1 MAESYTARAILTAT
15 DKNFTKVFNT
25 ALGTANKLENSFR
38 GGLGMGIAMGIG
50 QKLFSSLANGLH
62 GIVSGTIAAGS
73 GFEAAMS
80 QVQATMRVTDKTMAE
95 LNGHQVVV
103 MDALRE
109 KAEEL
114 GKTTQ
119 FSAVQVGQAMNNMA
133 MAGYDVQKIYDNI
146 PTVLNLAAAGG
157 LSLDYATQLVAN
169 GMAVMGDRC
178 ESAAQMADMLAVTAS
193 SAYGSV
199 SEFGE
204 GLLVAGGQAKIC
216 GLDLAETYTALGIL
230 GDAGMQGSEGGTQLR
245 NALKNLYQPTKKAKD
260 VLTELGVQTVD
271 ADGNMV
277 HFQDVLQQLNGAME
291 GMTAGEKN
299 EILSKIFDTRTLR
312 AGNALLEQSGQ
323 RFSELHAK
331 ISACDGAAM
340 EMANTVNDNLQGDM
354 IKFSSAVEG
363 LQDTIYKSL
372 DGPMRLAVQ
381 TATKGIG
388 VLSNLAEF
396 LGKKFEAVKP
406 YVDAIGDG
414 IKTVLG
420 IAEWDGDTGL
430 TSQLQKSWQEIENSK
445 AAAVIKEITD
455 AFKELFGVWTG
466 STGASTE
473 LQRSWNEIA
482 KNKALEEFKEKVQ
495 GVAKAL
501 STFLSDNKDTIVQLI
516 HFLPTLA
523 KGLLGLGVAKGV
535 VGKLMPLGKGL
546 ASVADGI
553 STTAGVCASGA
564 GKVKDFTTIF
574 SKKIGAV
581 VGKEGGAFDK
591 FGMKAQQALFK
602 VEAATGRFDKNPP
615 KMWQMINSGKLGSAF
630 GKFGQVAGTALKG
643 YTDLAGLA
651 LKALAPGAMVGV
663 VLAGLGLVY
672 QAFGSEIDQILQLV
686 QTQGPTIITNL
697 ANALVSNIPALIA
710 SGAQLIGG
718 LLETFTALA
727 PSLVSAGVA
736 IITSLVTGVGSA
748 LPTLIPQ
755 AVNAV
760 GTLAVSIISN
770 LPTLIAAGIQMLVG
784 LAQGIANSIPMLI
797 SYAAQ
802 AVVGF
807 IQGLS
812 ANLPTII
819 AGGIQIVISLL
830 VGLIKAI
837 PTLIAGAGQI
847 IMALVDAFINTDWGA
862 VGIQII
868 TAIKDGI
875 VGGFAGFGDFLKGVF
890 TGEGAGEE
898 TGYETTAQ
906 ITSGIE
912 SGKAEM
918 VAAGSTAGSET
929 VSALMS
935 SFEGIDLSGMGTT
948 AGASFT
954 TPYITE
960 MSTLPTEVGGTM
972 TELTSLFNQGAA
984 DATTAG
990 TATGNGYATGIQA
1003 ANGTATS
1010 AGTGLKNSALG
1021 AMDGGYGK
1029 AYSHGANIG
1038 QGLADGMWSKV
1049 SSAWDAAN
1057 ALAEAA
1063 DKAIHA
1069 RAEIGSP
1076 SKLTK
1081 KYGRF
1086 IAEGLAI
1093 GMKDRTAYVIQ
1104 EAAAMTE
1111 STMSALENSV
1121 NIPKMANSI
1130 RKAGSAALNS
1140 EQLITS
1146 EKENHFTIVVE
1157 SVMDGRKVGEGV
1169 ADYVDEAIT
1178 KKNAREARKRGRA

>member
-25 ALGTANKLENSFR
+25 ALGTANKLENSFK

-50 QKLFSSLANGLH
+50 QKLFSSLANGLQ
-62 GIVSGTIAAGS
+62 GIVGGTIAAGS

-114 GKTTQ
+114 GKSTQ

-157 LSLDYATQLVAN
+157 LNLDYATQLVAN

-245 NALKNLYQPTKKAKD
+245 NALKNLYQPTDKAKK
-260 VLTELGVQTVD
+260 LLKQLGVETVD

-299 EILSKIFDTRTLR
+299 DILSRIFDTRTLR

-323 RFSELHAK
+323 RFTELHAK

-372 DGPMRLAVQ
+372 DGPMRMAVK
-381 TATKGIG
+381 AGIRG
-388 VLSNLAEF
+388 INLLTDMAEA
-396 LGKKFEAVKP
+396 LGKKFEKAEP
-406 YVDAIGDG
+406 YITAITDQVGKFLDTSEGLKAIGEAFADIFTSKNIDPSDLSAAAAQAEKFGRAFDGGKLDKFKNKIKGISDG
-414 IKTVLG
+414 INSF
-420 IAEWDGDTGL
+420 L
-430 TSQLQKSWQEIENSK
+430 T
-445 AAAVIKEITD
+445 
-455 AFKELFGVWTG
+455 
-466 STGASTE
+466 
-473 LQRSWNEIA
+473 
-482 KNKALEEFKEKVQ
+482 
-495 GVAKAL
+495 
-501 STFLSDNKDTIVQLI
+501 DNKETISQVIHLLPMLTKGLI
-516 HFLPTLA
+516 GLGLA
-523 KGLLGLGVAKGV
+523 KGVT
-535 VGKLMPLGKGL
+535 GKLMPLGRGL

-574 SKKIGAV
+574 GKKLGARIT
-581 VGKEGGAFDK
+581 KEGGAFDK

-602 VEAATGRFDKNPP
+602 VEAATGRFDRNPP
-615 KMWQMINSGKLGSAF
+615 KLWQMVNSGKLGSAF
-630 GKFGQVAGTALKG
+630 GKFGKVAGAALKG

-663 VLAGLGLVY
+663 ILAGLGLVY

-748 LPTLIPQ
+748 LPTLVPQ

-784 LAQGIANSIPMLI
+784 LAQGISNSIPMLI

-819 AGGIQIVISLL
+819 AGGIQIVLSLIT
-830 VGLIKAI
+830 GLIKAI
-837 PTLIAGAGQI
+837 PTLLVGAGEI
-847 IMALVDAFINTDWGA
+847 IVALGKALIETDWGA
-862 VGIQII
+862 VGMQII

-875 VGGFAGFGDFLKGVF
+875 VGGFTGFGDFLKGLI
-890 TGEGAGEE
+890 TGDDAGVE
-898 TGYETTAQ
+898 TGYQTSAQ

-918 VAAGSTAGSET
+918 VAAGSAAGSET
-929 VSALMS
+929 VDALMA

-972 TELTSLFNQGAA
+972 TEMTTLFNQGATA
-984 DATTAG
+984 ATTAG
-990 TATGNGYATGIQA
+990 KATGNGYVTGIQA
-1003 ANGTATS
+1003 ARGSSTS
-1010 AGTGLKNSALG
+1010 AGTGLKNAALG
-1021 AMDGGYGK
+1021 AMNGGYGK

-1038 QGLADGMWSKV
+1038 QGLADGMRSKV
-1049 SSAWDAAN
+1049 GDAWDAAN
-1057 ALAEAA
+1057 SLAEAA

-1069 RAEIGSP
+1069 RAQIGSP
-1076 SKLTK
+1076 SKLTR
-1081 KYGRF
+1081 KYGEF
-1086 IAEGLAI
+1086 IAEGLAV
-1093 GMKDRTAYVIQ
+1093 GMKDGTASVIR
-1104 EAAAMTE
+1104 EAEAMTG
-1111 STMSALENSV
+1111 STIRAMETAV
-1121 NIPKMANSI
+1121 NIPKMASSI
-1130 RKAGSAALNS
+1130 KKAGSAVLES
-1140 EQLITS
+1140 EQLITD
-1146 EKENHFTIVVE
+1146 ERKNHFTIVVE